1 MSDGG
6 VRAGHVGQG
15 MTDADYLRAAYKAA
29 EQSGD
34 LSTQNGA
41 ILVDPRTGD
50 IVSAGCNDIHAP
62 VKDAPERRQRPLKY
76 AFTEHAERS
85 AILRCARFG
94 VSTDGLVMYAPWL
107 ACADCGRAIVY
118 AGIRKVVRHR
128 IPEHASRPDWAASI
142 AAADE
147 MFREAGVEV
156 VEHVGDLGVKF
167 RFDGRDITA

>member
-1 MSDGG
+1 
-6 VRAGHVGQG
+6 
-15 MTDADYLRAAYKAA
+15 MTDADYLRLAYKAA
-29 EQSGD
+29 EASGD

-50 IVSAGCNDIHAP
+50 VVSGGCNDIHAP
-62 VKDAPERRQRPLKY
+62 VADSPERRQRPLKY
-76 AFTEHAERS
+76 AFTEHAERT

-94 VSTDGLVMYAPWL
+94 VPTDGLVMYAPWL

-128 IPEHASRPDWAASI
+128 IPQHAERPDWAASI

-147 MFREAGVEV
+147 MFREAVVEV
-156 VEHVGDLGVKF
+156 VEHAEPLGVSF
-167 RFDGRDITA
+167 RFNGETIEA